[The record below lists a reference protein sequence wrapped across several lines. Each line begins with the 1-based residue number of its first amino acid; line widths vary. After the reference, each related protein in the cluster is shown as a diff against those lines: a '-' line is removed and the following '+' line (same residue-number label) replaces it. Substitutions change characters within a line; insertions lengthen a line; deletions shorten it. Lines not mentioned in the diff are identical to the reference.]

1 MSEQI
6 WHAFY
11 FDHAAAEAPCR
22 SEVIEATNEEAAA
35 RVARD
40 HLGLCERVSLEAA
53 SWTER
58 KHRMIVS
65 EKVKLH
71 RSTIH

>member
-11 FDHAAAEAPCR
+11 FDRVAAQAPCR
-22 SEVIEATNEEAAA
+22 SEVIAAANEEDAA
-35 RVARD
+35 RVARN
-40 HLGLCERVSLEAA
+40 HLGPCERVRLEAA

-58 KHRMIVS
+58 KHLIIHS
-65 EKVKLH
+65 EKIDAPPSTLH
-71 RSTIH
+71 

>member
-1 MSEQI
+1 MSDQI

-11 FDHAAAEAPCR
+11 FDHVAAEAPCR
-22 SEVIEATNEEAAA
+22 SEVIEAANEDEAA

-40 HLGLCERVSLEAA
+40 HLGPCERVSLEAA

-58 KHRMIVS
+58 SHRVILA
-65 EKVKLH
+65 EKVEVH
-71 RSTIH
+71 RSTVH

>member
-1 MSEQI
+1 MSNQI

-11 FDHAAAEAPCR
+11 FDHAVAEAPCR
-22 SEVIEATNEEAAA
+22 SEVIEAKSEEDAA

-40 HLGLCERVSLEAA
+40 HLGVCERVSLEAA

-58 KHRMIVS
+58 KHRLILA
-65 EKVKLH
+65 EKAEGH
-71 RSTIH
+71 RSTLH